1 MCAVGNG
8 TIRYLPVLS
17 SLRLIL
23 CLIQQWSSC
32 RSSQFCYR
40 RSGCRRSFKTHWVYR
55 YLDGMVP
62 TSFLVWMSCDF
73 PTDLCSVVAHRKR
86 DGRLTPWFLTCR
98 KFLWGLFLPAIHV
111 SLLQGIHLAP
121 SNWWTCCNR
130 GRFMYYLFHRH
141 CVFGRLPHT
150 KSTRGPPTILS
161 LWFLSRQHG
170 ATPAVCVVSFRRQSR
185 KLLLTSFLGY
195 CMNRS
200 TSQH

>member
-111 SLLQGIHLAP
+111 SLLQRIHLAP
-121 SNWWTCCNR
+121 TDEHVAQQR
-130 GRFMYYLFHRH
+130 AIY
-141 CVFGRLPHT
+141 V
-150 KSTRGPPTILS
+150 LS
-161 LWFLSRQHG
+161 LRPTLCLWSTAAHKKYKRSSDYFVLVISVS
-170 ATPAVCVVSFRRQSR
+170 ATWRDTCRVCCLIQA
-185 KLLLTSFLGY
+185 TI
-195 CMNRS
+195 
-200 TSQH
+200 